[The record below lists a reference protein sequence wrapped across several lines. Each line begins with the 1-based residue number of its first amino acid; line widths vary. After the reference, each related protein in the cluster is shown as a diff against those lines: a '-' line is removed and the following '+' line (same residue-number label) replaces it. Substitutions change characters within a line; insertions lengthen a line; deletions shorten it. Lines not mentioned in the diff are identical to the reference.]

1 MKQKLNTLLA
11 LREKFETTFKN
22 ALNDLVN
29 KFKSEQGLFQGTRKT
44 YEAIDGFADE
54 PNKRVFRKVAS
65 TVQEQLD
72 WFKKYN
78 TEYLKQL
85 FTIEKTNGS
94 GLAKAELTVGDVS
107 WGEFTSTELL
117 RLKGFLENNQLK
129 AMYNTIPVRSETTLW
144 KPTTDDIYA
153 DRGGKIFEDP
163 IDEGYAKTTLKEQY
177 ILTDPHPDAK
187 RPPQVADK
195 TTQVNI
201 GHYTSQ
207 DFSGAASIRERAEMI
222 ARLDLLHKAVVEALE
237 KANDVEVVESVLGDK
252 LFSYIHDG
260 K

>member
-1 MKQKLNTLLA
+1 MTQKLNTLLA

-22 ALNDLVN
+22 ALNDFVK
-29 KFKSEQGLFQGTRKT
+29 KFDKDQGLFSGTRKT
-44 YEAIDGFADE
+44 YEALEGFADE
-54 PNKRVFRKVAS
+54 PNKRQFRRVSS

-72 WFKKYN
+72 WFSKYN

-85 FTIEKTNGS
+85 FTIERTNGS
-94 GLAKAELTVGDVS
+94 GTAISELVVGGEN
-107 WGEFTSTELL
+107 WGSFTSTELL

-129 AMYNTIPVRSETTLW
+129 AMYHNIPVRPETILW
-144 KPTTDDIYA
+144 KPANDDIYQ
-153 DRGGKIFEDP
+153 DREGKVFETP
-163 IDEGYAKTTLKEQY
+163 LDEGYAKTTLKESY
-177 ILTDPHPDAK
+177 ILTDPHPDVK
-187 RPPQVADK
+187 RAPIVSDK

-207 DFSGAASIRERAEMI
+207 DYSGAASMRERAEII

-237 KANDVEVVESVLGDK
+237 KANDVQVIESTLGDR
-252 LFSYIHDG
+252 LFSYIHEG